1 MNEKLTAYVDDLF
14 SQYED
19 DAAVRD
25 LKEELNNNLQE
36 RWNDLKA
43 QGYDDEAATRM
54 TIDSIGDISE
64 AVQSVSGKTKALPQ
78 MVARDL
84 SSTTWRMQ
92 TCGGSVSLRPNSIT
106 AH

>member
-1 MNEKLTAYVDDLF
+1 MNEKLTVYVDDLF

-19 DAAVRD
+19 EAAVRD

-43 QGYDDEAATRM
+43 QGYDDETATRM

-84 SSTTWRMQ
+84 SLNNLKDADQQFVLLQRS
-92 TCGGSVSLRPNSIT
+92 G
-106 AH
+106 